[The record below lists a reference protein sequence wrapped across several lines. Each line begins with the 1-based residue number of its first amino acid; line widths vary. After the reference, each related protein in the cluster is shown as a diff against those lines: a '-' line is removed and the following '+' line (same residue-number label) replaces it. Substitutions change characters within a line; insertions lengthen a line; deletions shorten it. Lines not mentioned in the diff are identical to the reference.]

1 MNKSFAILMVGLVF
15 VSTAGP
21 FFVMSKL
28 DAYAAVF
35 YRTLFA
41 GGLGLGLAYARGAL
55 SWPVMRLHARG
66 LILGGLL
73 MGAHFLLWIKAFDLT
88 DFASNMLLLV
98 AQPVIATMLGAAL
111 GEPAPRLAWLAI
123 GTASAG
129 MLLIAGADLT
139 LGPRALLGDGLCII
153 AGGLIALFYVVARD
167 ARRALSMDAFMGV
180 TMLVAAVLAL
190 PVAYFAGVPLTGFSA
205 ESWYWLGA
213 IVLVTTL
220 GGHGLMN
227 LAARDV
233 SLFTL
238 NLVIVLEPPIAI
250 GLGALLFGASITS
263 LQAAGGVLLA
273 FAVAIGLYEK
283 PSVAQA
289 LVACTAAQAET
300 EVDIG

>member
-1 MNKSFAILMVGLVF
+1 MSKSFAILMVGLVC
-15 VSTAGP
+15 VSTSGP
-21 FFVMSKL
+21 FFVMSKV

-35 YRTLFA
+35 YRTLLA
-41 GGLGLGLAYARGAL
+41 GVLGLLIAYARGAL
-55 SWPVMRLHARG
+55 SLKALRSQARG

-98 AQPVIATMLGAAL
+98 AQPVIATVLGAVL
-111 GEPAPRLAWLAI
+111 GEPAPRFAWLAI

-129 MLLIAGADLT
+129 MLLIAGADLS
-139 LGPRALLGDGLCII
+139 LGPRALLGDGICIV

-167 ARRALSMDAFMGV
+167 ARRAVSMDAFMGV
-180 TMLVAAVLAL
+180 TMLVAAMLAL
-190 PVAYFAGVPLTGFSA
+190 PVALFAGVPLSGFSDA
-205 ESWYWLGA
+205 SWGWLTA
-213 IVLVTTL
+213 IVLITTL

-250 GLGALLFGASITS
+250 GLGALWFGASITS
-263 LQAAGGVLLA
+263 LQAVGGVLLA
-273 FAVAIGLYEK
+273 FAVAIGLYDK
-283 PSVAQA
+283 PSDK
-289 LVACTAAQAET
+289 AEASPARANL
-300 EVDIG
+300 IAPP